1 MTDHNSHACIRC
13 HKFSGSSGKICLHVM
28 TRGNDPMQKTAEA
41 VATAAAAGVATPA
54 PTASEVVA
62 FNREN
67 LTKQSD
73 NVMITSLL
81 VLTLSPS
88 IPVTGVNLALENP
101 PAGSGMASWITT
113 ILWLKEKVTSCV
125 LHRWQE

>member
-1 MTDHNSHACIRC
+1 MIPC
-13 HKFSGSSGKICLHVM
+13 K
-28 TRGNDPMQKTAEA
+28 KTAEA
-41 VATAAAAGVATPA
+41 VATAAVAGVATPA
-54 PTASEVVA
+54 STTSEVAA

-67 LTKQSD
+67 LTKQLD
-73 NVMITSLL
+73 KVLFISLL

-125 LHRWQE
+125 LNRWQKEGKEQEFNL

>member
-1 MTDHNSHACIRC
+1 MIPC
-13 HKFSGSSGKICLHVM
+13 K
-28 TRGNDPMQKTAEA
+28 KTAEA

-54 PTASEVVA
+54 STTSEVAA

-67 LTKQSD
+67 VLF
-73 NVMITSLL
+73 ISLL

-113 ILWLKEKVTSCV
+113 ILWLKE
-125 LHRWQE
+125 

>member
-1 MTDHNSHACIRC
+1 MIPC
-13 HKFSGSSGKICLHVM
+13 K
-28 TRGNDPMQKTAEA
+28 KTAEA

-54 PTASEVVA
+54 STTSEVAA

-73 NVMITSLL
+73 KVLFISLL
-81 VLTLSPS
+81 VLTLS